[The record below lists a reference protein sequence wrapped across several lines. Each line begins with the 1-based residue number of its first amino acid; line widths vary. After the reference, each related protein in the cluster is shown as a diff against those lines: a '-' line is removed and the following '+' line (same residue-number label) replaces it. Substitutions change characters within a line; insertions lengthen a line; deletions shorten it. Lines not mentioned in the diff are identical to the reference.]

1 MKALA
6 AILCLILAIAGC
18 NKPVTKLES
27 RLISPNQTE
36 LLKIDSIITDA
47 IQQRAMPGC
56 RLLAAQNGHIIINKC
71 YGYIDYDSV
80 TPVSMNTFYD
90 FASITKIAAGAP
102 CLMRMY
108 QDGKIDLDKP
118 LCEYFDLDSNGA
130 TLGDAL
136 AHQAGFKPWLNLRGQ
151 LATISYELL
160 NSPNFN
166 VENAQNQIRQ
176 TICNQPLN
184 ERGNYLYSD
193 LGFYLY
199 PALVK
204 EYYNK
209 DFEQFLIDEFY
220 RPLGIKL
227 CFNPLR
233 YYPKEIIAPTEN
245 DTIWRKTIVQGT
257 VHDEG
262 AALMGG
268 VSGHAGLFGR
278 AQDLAVL
285 MQMYLNKGSYNNVEY
300 LKPETVDK
308 FTTQAFPDNRR
319 GLVFDKTP
327 LDTAI
332 NGTPSKMASRLSFG
346 HTGFTGSFTWADPEN
361 GLLIVFLCNSTFPCR
376 STLISKLDVRTK
388 IHDQLYLLVKEKE

>member
-1 MKALA
+1 MKLLSVI
-6 AILCLILAIAGC
+6 ILIITTISGC
-18 NKPVTKLES
+18 YRPVATLEN
-27 RLISPNQTE
+27 RLVSPDEPHLRN
-36 LLKIDSIITDA
+36 IDSIITDA
-47 IQQRAMPGC
+47 IHQRAMPGC
-56 RLLAAQNGHIIINKC
+56 RLLAAQNGQILINKC

-80 TPVSMNTFYD
+80 TPVGMNTFYD

-108 QDGKIDLDKP
+108 QDGKIDLEKP
-118 LCEYFDLDSNGA
+118 LCEYFNLDTNGA

-136 AHQAGFKPWLNLRGQ
+136 AHQAGFKPWLNLRGK

-160 NSPNFN
+160 NSPTFDA
-166 VENAQNQIRQ
+166 ENARAQIREV
-176 TICNQPLN
+176 ICNEKLN

-285 MQMYLNKGSYNNVEY
+285 MQMYLNKGSYNEVEY

-388 IHDQLYLLVKEKE
+388 IHDQLYLWDKELR

>member
-1 MKALA
+1 MKLLA
-6 AILCLILAIAGC
+6 SILLIILAIAGC
-18 NKPVTKLES
+18 NKPVATLEN
-27 RLISPNQTE
+27 RLVSPDEPHLRN
-36 LLKIDSIITDA
+36 IDSIITDA
-47 IQQRAMPGC
+47 IHQRAMPGC
-56 RLLAAQNGHIIINKC
+56 RLFAAKNGHIIINKC

-108 QDGKIDLDKP
+108 QDGKIDLEKP
-118 LCEYFDLDSNGA
+118 LNEYFDLDSNGA

-184 ERGNYLYSD
+184 ERGTYLYSD

-199 PALVK
+199 PTLVK

-227 CFNPLR
+227 CFKPLR
-233 YYPKEIIAPTEN
+233 YYPKELIAPTEN

-285 MQMYLNKGSYNNVEY
+285 MQMYLNKGSYNKVEY

-308 FTTQAFPDNRR
+308 FTTQAYPDNRR

-388 IHDQLYLLVKEKE
+388 IHDQLYLLVKERK

>member
-1 MKALA
+1 MKLLSVIILIIT
-6 AILCLILAIAGC
+6 AISGC
-18 NKPVTKLES
+18 YRPVATLEN
-27 RLISPNQTE
+27 RLVSPDEPHLRN
-36 LLKIDSIITDA
+36 IDSIITDA
-47 IQQRAMPGC
+47 IHQRAMPGC
-56 RLLAAQNGHIIINKC
+56 RLFAAKNGHIIINKC

-108 QDGKIDLDKP
+108 QDGKIDLEKP
-118 LCEYFDLDSNGA
+118 LNEYFDLDSNGA

-199 PALVK
+199 PTLVK

-233 YYPKEIIAPTEN
+233 YYPKELIAPTEN

-308 FTTQAFPDNRR
+308 FTTQAYPDNRR

-361 GLLIVFLCNSTFPCR
+361 GLLIVFLCNSTFPSR

-388 IHDQLYLLVKEKE
+388 IHDQLYLWDKELR

>member
-1 MKALA
+1 MKAITTLLF
-6 AILCLILAIAGC
+6 IILAIAGC
-18 NKPVTKLES
+18 NKPVVRLES
-27 RLISPNQTE
+27 RLISPDQPQ
-36 LLKIDSIITDA
+36 LIKIDSIITDA
-47 IQQRAMPGC
+47 IHQRAMPGC
-56 RLLAAQNGHIIINKC
+56 RLLAAQNGQILINKC

-80 TPVSMNTFYD
+80 TPVGMNTFYD

-118 LCEYFDLDSNGA
+118 LCEYFNLDTNGA

-136 AHQAGFKPWLNLRGQ
+136 AHQAGFKPWLNLRGK
-151 LATISYELL
+151 LATISFELL
-160 NSPNFN
+160 NSPTFN
-166 VENAQNQIRQ
+166 AENARTQIREA
-176 TICNQPLN
+176 ICNEKLN

-209 DFEQFLIDEFY
+209 EFEQFLIDEFY
-220 RPLGIKL
+220 RPLDIKL

-233 YYPKEIIAPTEN
+233 YYPKELIAPTEN

-268 VSGHAGLFGR
+268 VSAHAGLFGR

-285 MQMYLNKGSYNNVEY
+285 MQMYLNKGSYNEVQY
-300 LKPETVDK
+300 LRPETLDK

-332 NGTPSKMASRLSFG
+332 NGTPSKMASRLSYG
-346 HTGFTGSFTWADPEN
+346 HTGFTGSFTWADPAN
-361 GLLIVFLCNSTFPCR
+361 GLLIVFLCNSTYPCR

-388 IHDQLYLLVKEKE
+388 IHDQLYLLVKERE